1 MECIITTLRKGNFTS
16 GVIFESSTRTL
27 IPDSLDMILESGNM
41 NGDQPR
47 LIFVNSNLTLVI
59 RPLNQGGDMGNNNN
73 THHKGEWFKVTPV

>member
-1 MECIITTLRKGNFTS
+1 MECVITNMREGNFTS

-59 RPLNQGGDMGNNNN
+59 RPLNQGGDMGDNN
-73 THHKGEWFKVTPV
+73 TQHKGEWFKVTSV